1 MKTST
6 SRGRFH
12 DGTKPSLR
20 ERLWRQG
27 SILLVLLAPLLLL
40 KPPALFAQVQS
51 LVASNTAFAL
61 NLYQQLATNQGNLF
75 LSPYSISTCLAMTYD
90 GARGQTEAQMSHVL
104 GFDTNQSQFASD
116 FGQLQIELEASQQT
130 NAIELNIANALWTQ
144 TGFPFL
150 PAFLQNA
157 SNHFQANINQ
167 ADFATQGDAARTA
180 INDWIAQETQN
191 KITNMLEPGTIN
203 GATRLVLANAIYFLG
218 VWTEAFAISNTTT
231 QPFYLS
237 CNSQVQVPLMHQLTV
252 ERTGWGISFNYMET
266 ANYQALELPY
276 GSNQVS
282 MLILSATANRGLE
295 ATRATTFSRL
305 SFLRSRADETDGR
318 RGLFA
323 AIHAGLHLSSPVHP
337 LEHGDA
343 RCLPPRSGGL
353 FRHGQQL

>member
-61 NLYQQLATNQGNLF
+61 NLYQQLATDQGNLF
-75 LSPYSISTCLAMTYD
+75 LFPYSISTCLAMTYD

-104 GFDTNQSQFASD
+104 GFDTNQLAVRLRFRAAPD
-116 FGQLQIELEASQQT
+116 RRPEASQQT
-130 NAIELNIANALWTQ
+130 NAIECICQCAVDPNRLS
-144 TGFPFL
+144 FP
-150 PAFLQNA
+150 ARVSAKRQQ
-157 SNHFQANINQ
+157 HFQANINQ

-203 GATRLVLANAIYFLG
+203 GRRAAGFGQCDLLSGRLD
-218 VWTEAFAISNTTT
+218 
-231 QPFYLS
+231 
-237 CNSQVQVPLMHQLTV
+237 
-252 ERTGWGISFNYMET
+252 
-266 ANYQALELPY
+266 
-276 GSNQVS
+276 
-282 MLILSATANRGLE
+282 RGLCHFQHHHP
-295 ATRATTFSRL
+295 TFL
-305 SFLRSRADETDGR
+305 SFLQQPGAGAADASTHGGEDRLGHF
-318 RGLFA
+318 LQ
-323 AIHAGLHLSSPVHP
+323 L
-337 LEHGDA
+337 HGD
-343 RCLPPRSGGL
+343 RQLPGA
-353 FRHGQQL
+353 